1 MSTAY
6 VDADKLRHL
15 IGTLKAYA
23 DDLEEYSDTL
33 AAGIE
38 RLGETWRDEQF
49 DLFSDEFTATAV
61 VLHRLGQEV
70 RNVVPHLE
78 QDAATIEKF
87 NEKG

>member
-1 MSTAY
+1 MSGAY

-23 DDLEEYSDTL
+23 DDIEEYSDTL

-38 RLGETWRDEQF
+38 RLGESWRDEQF
-49 DLFSDEFTATAV
+49 DLFADEFTATAV
-61 VLHRLGQEV
+61 VLHRLTEAI

-78 QDAATIEKF
+78 QDAATIERY
-87 NEKG
+87 NEMG